1 MFLKHTEFLK
11 SFPTFY
17 SDAAAQIVK
26 SKLKTIAHGPSPD
39 KSYYE
44 IRCERCAAAELH
56 EKAVTCCNVKLNL
69 GLPCE
74 MRDAAFCTA
83 PLRDWPHLSRTCG
96 GLTRANGLSF
106 TPLSSPVPKA
116 AEIQLDILT
125 QVALSPRKEKRIRLD
140 RCGLPALLALAV
152 CATLADVATR
162 SARNNFSRGKAL
174 ETTPW
179 EAICQNT
186 SRFLPAHLLNSPVS
200 YGALLKICS
209 WNEQVK
215 SFPELKRYK

>member
-17 SDAAAQIVK
+17 SDTAARTVK

-74 MRDAAFCTA
+74 MRDAAFWPRTSAWMTA
-83 PLRDWPHLSRTCG
+83 SFSHVRWPDTCEWTQLHSALLPCAESCRNTARHSHTSWSEPSKRKTYPARPLWSPHTLGSGCLCDAG
-96 GLTRANGLSF
+96 
-106 TPLSSPVPKA
+106 
-116 AEIQLDILT
+116 
-125 QVALSPRKEKRIRLD
+125 
-140 RCGLPALLALAV
+140 RCGYTICTGQFQPGEGFRND
-152 CATLADVATR
+152 TLGSNLSKYVTV
-162 SARNNFSRGKAL
+162 SAG
-174 ETTPW
+174 
-179 EAICQNT
+179 T
-186 SRFLPAHLLNSPVS
+186 S
-200 YGALLKICS
+200 
-209 WNEQVK
+209 VK
-215 SFPELKRYK
+215 QPS